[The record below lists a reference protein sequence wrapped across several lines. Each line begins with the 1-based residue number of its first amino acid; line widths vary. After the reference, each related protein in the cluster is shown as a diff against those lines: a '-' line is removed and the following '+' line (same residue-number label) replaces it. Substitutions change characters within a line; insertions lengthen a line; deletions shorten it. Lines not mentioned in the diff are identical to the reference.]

1 MKKNFYLLLILGV
14 TFSMVHARE
23 SGHRFK
29 TENNKMTTNCDLVDC
44 NTSSHSQISKKQE
57 LFLIDVEDEVDL
69 GFNPYLYL
77 SPDFDPHMGM
87 ELDIDSLQLLEE
99 EVEVILDF
107 DASLYLPKNFNPY
120 KGI

>member
-14 TFSMVHARE
+14 SFSMVHARN
-23 SGHRFK
+23 SGQNFR
-29 TENNKMTTNCDLVDC
+29 TENIRMTTNCDLGDC
-44 NTSSHSQISKKQE
+44 STPIQSQVSKKQE
-57 LFLIDVEDEVDL
+57 FFLIDVEDEVDL

-77 SPDFDPHMGM
+77 SPDFDPYMGM
-87 ELDIDSLQLLEE
+87 ELNIYSLQPLEE

-107 DASLYLPKNFNPY
+107 DPSLYLPKNFNPY